1 MPMALVTEY
10 INDDLVRHYSDQGF
24 LVRQIE
30 TGDLYEDAVDLI
42 TTPITYEETDILP
55 EKDDSEELEA
65 QELLD
70 ILLGGV
76 E

>member
-10 INDDLVRHYSDQGF
+10 INDDLVRHYSDKGF

>member
-55 EKDDSEELEA
+55 EGAGIDAD
-65 QELLD
+65 ELLS
-70 ILLGGV
+70 ILLGGEV

>member
-1 MPMALVTEY
+1 MLITEY
-10 INDDLVRHYSDQGF
+10 INNDLVRHYSDHGF

-42 TTPITYEETDILP
+42 TTPITYEETNIMP
-55 EKDDSEELEA
+55 ERDDSEELEA

-70 ILLGGV
+70 ILLGGMI
-76 E
+76 

>member
-24 LVRQIE
+24 LIRQIE

-55 EKDDSEELEA
+55 EDASIDA
-65 QELLD
+65 DELLG
-70 ILLGGV
+70 ILLGGEV